1 MTLYD
6 AMPSDSTFDPN
17 DVRTYGVKN
26 WINVLHNA
34 TATKPNEPLY
44 ARAQQAKQAALSHID
59 DLHTLENHADELAA
73 SPGELGTFVQAA
85 ANELGLGI
93 GNLISPEA
101 AQYSRL
107 GQAANPN
114 ASFWGSTVGMAG
126 AMALGGGAGNVAARG
141 AAEAIPALGRVPS
154 LLRTAAGVGAGVGTT
169 AGVRGATV
177 QPEAVLGAQRRLA
190 AGGITGVTAGAEAAL
205 TTGVLGL
212 TGRGVAALLGK
223 SIGKGSTLRASTS
236 ELLEAQLGRKPTDV
250 ELNATLKN
258 IATKRL
264 TQLGADPAAIQQAA
278 EQAFPSDAPRP
289 GTPAGLA
296 PMKGSPIAE
305 SGAQAGQPRGFTA
318 VGPPTPAAPSAPTA
332 AEMQPNLSQMR
343 AEYAKHTAE
352 SILPSGPTE
361 PPATPQAGLG
371 GSPGTQVV
379 KAQPAQPGDLIRKA
393 ESSLGRAMTPQ
404 EKEMFLQRMYGAKRA
419 APGHPIWY
427 GGVPPTR
434 EP

>member
-1 MTLYD
+1 
-6 AMPSDSTFDPN
+6 
-17 DVRTYGVKN
+17 
-26 WINVLHNA
+26 
-34 TATKPNEPLY
+34 
-44 ARAQQAKQAALSHID
+44 
-59 DLHTLENHADELAA
+59 
-73 SPGELGTFVQAA
+73 LGTFVQAA

-107 GQAANPN
+107 GQAANPS
-114 ASFWGSTVGMAG
+114 ASFWGSTGGMAG

-141 AAEAIPALGRVPS
+141 AAEAIPALSRVPS

-223 SIGKGSTLRASTS
+223 SIGKGSTLRAGTS
-236 ELLEAQLGRKPTDV
+236 ELLDAQLGRKPTDV

-278 EQAFPSDAPRP
+278 EQAFPSDAPPP

-296 PMKGSPIAE
+296 PMQG
-305 SGAQAGQPRGFTA
+305 
-318 VGPPTPAAPSAPTA
+318 GP
-332 AEMQPNLSQMR
+332 
-343 AEYAKHTAE
+343 
-352 SILPSGPTE
+352 
-361 PPATPQAGLG
+361 
-371 GSPGTQVV
+371 
-379 KAQPAQPGDLIRKA
+379 
-393 ESSLGRAMTPQ
+393 
-404 EKEMFLQRMYGAKRA
+404 
-419 APGHPIWY
+419 
-427 GGVPPTR
+427 
-434 EP
+434 